1 MKQLAV
7 WLFRLSWAGLVFTT
21 GPAIGNALDGHSRP
35 VQYVGTLGAWI
46 AWGVVLL
53 VSLVPTTVSLTVLR
67 TLAPASIAV
76 GAVAWAHGSGTVT
89 GVAAVALGIVT
100 TVLGYS
106 GELGETFAQGSA
118 YGHERRLPLRPPG
131 PVLLLL
137 PVTWATLIACALIGP
152 LALGARSW
160 VLGAVLTALAIG
172 LAVVLAKR
180 YHRLSKRWLVLVP
193 AGVVLHDH
201 LLLAETNMMAKAT
214 VASAGLA
221 LVGTEAANFTGNALG
236 PVVEIRLR
244 ELTTFVL
251 AAPPR
256 GQTKALH
263 VQSFL
268 ISPTR
273 PGRALQ
279 ALHDLGIPAAQG

>member
-1 MKQLAV
+1 MRNLAV
-7 WLFRLSWAGLVFTT
+7 WLFRLSWAALVFTT
-21 GPAIGNALDGHSRP
+21 GPAIGDALSDHSRA
-35 VQYVGTLGAWI
+35 VQYVGTIGAWV

-67 TLAPASIAV
+67 TITPASIAV
-76 GAVAWAHGSGTVT
+76 GVIAWSRGASVAAGIT
-89 GVAAVALGIVT
+89 AVALGVVAT
-100 TVLGYS
+100 LLGFS
-106 GELGETFAQGSA
+106 GDIGETFAQGSA

-131 PVLLLL
+131 PLLFAL
-137 PVTWATLIACALIGP
+137 PPMWGALIACALVGP
-152 LALGARSW
+152 LALAARSW
-160 VLGAVLTALAIG
+160 ALGAVLSAAAVALAVP
-172 LAVVLAKR
+172 LSKR
-180 YHRLSKRWLVLVP
+180 FHRLSKRWLVLVP

-201 LLLAETNMMAKAT
+201 FLLAETNMMAKGT

-236 PVVEIRLR
+236 PVVEVRLS

-273 PGRALQ
+273 PGRALR
-279 ALHDLGIPAAQG
+279 ALHELGVAATGD

>member
-1 MKQLAV
+1 M
-7 WLFRLSWAGLVFTT
+7 
-21 GPAIGNALDGHSRP
+21 
-35 VQYVGTLGAWI
+35 
-46 AWGVVLL
+46 
-53 VSLVPTTVSLTVLR
+53 
-67 TLAPASIAV
+67 
-76 GAVAWAHGSGTVT
+76 
-89 GVAAVALGIVT
+89 
-100 TVLGYS
+100 
-106 GELGETFAQGSA
+106 
-118 YGHERRLPLRPPG
+118 LPL
-131 PVLLLL
+131 
-137 PVTWATLIACALIGP
+137 TWAPMVACALIGP
-152 LALGARSW
+152 LALAARSW
-160 VLGAVLTALAIG
+160 ILGTVLTALAIA

-201 LLLAETNMMAKAT
+201 FLLAETNMLSK
-214 VASAGLA
+214 VDIGSAGLA

-256 GQTKALH
+256 GQTRALH

-273 PGRALQ
+273 PGRTLQ
-279 ALHDLGIPAAQG
+279 ALHDEGISALAD